1 MNVFRFE
8 FKQLFKST
16 LSWSLALALVV
27 IIFMSFYPVYYD
39 QIAIMKPL
47 FDNLPELLLK
57 SLGVNIDTLFTGL
70 GFYSFILMYVQLIA
84 AMQGM
89 MIGLGIVGKE
99 VRLKM
104 NDFILTKPLTR
115 SSILIQKSLAIFSHL
130 LITWTLLSV
139 LSYVML
145 ITVETTELKLNIFL
159 LFTLSTLL
167 LQVMFASLGILTA
180 VLLRKLKSVV
190 GVSMSVVFTLFVMN
204 LMQAILDEPWL
215 RYFSPFRWFEKSYI
229 FYNSSYEWPM
239 LAMCALV
246 TIGSC
251 VGAYVVYTH
260 KDIHAV

>member
-8 FKQLFKST
+8 FKQLFRST
-16 LSWSLALALVV
+16 LSWSFALALTV
-27 IIFMSFYPVYYD
+27 IIFMSFYPVYYE

-57 SLGVNIDTLFTGL
+57 SLGVNVDTLFTGL

-89 MIGLGIVGKE
+89 MLGLGVVGKE

-115 SSILIQKSLAIFSHL
+115 SSILIQKALAIFAHI
-130 LITWTLLSV
+130 LITWTLLSI
-139 LSYVML
+139 LSTVML
-145 ITVETTELKLNIFL
+145 LTVETGELNVQVFL
-159 LFTLSTLL
+159 LFTVSTLL
-167 LQVMFASLGILTA
+167 LQVMFASIGILTA

-215 RYFSPFRWFEKSYI
+215 RYFSPFQWFEKAYI

-239 LAMCALV
+239 FGMWALIS
-246 TIGSC
+246 IGSC
-251 VGAYVVYTH
+251 VGAYVVYTR

>member
-1 MNVFRFE
+1 
-8 FKQLFKST
+8 
-16 LSWSLALALVV
+16 
-27 IIFMSFYPVYYD
+27 
-39 QIAIMKPL
+39 
-47 FDNLPELLLK
+47 
-57 SLGVNIDTLFTGL
+57 
-70 GFYSFILMYVQLIA
+70 
-84 AMQGM
+84 
-89 MIGLGIVGKE
+89 
-99 VRLKM
+99 M

>member
-8 FKQLFKST
+8 FKQLIRST
-16 LSWSLALALVV
+16 LSWSLALGLVV
-27 IIFMSFYPVYYD
+27 IIFMSFYPVYYE

-57 SLGVNIDTLFTGL
+57 SLGVNVDTLFTGL
-70 GFYSFILMYVQLIA
+70 GFYSFILMYIQLIA
-84 AMQGM
+84 AMQAM
-89 MIGLGIVGKE
+89 MIGLGVVGKE

-104 NDFILTKPLTR
+104 NDFILTKPMSR

-130 LITWTLLSV
+130 LITWIFLSG
-139 LSYVML
+139 LSWVML
-145 ITVETTELKLNIFL
+145 NSVETGPLNYQVFI

-167 LQVMFASLGILTA
+167 LQVMFASVGLLTA

-215 RYFSPFRWFEKSYI
+215 RYLSPFQWFEKSYI
-229 FYNSSYEWPM
+229 FYNSSFEWPM
-239 LAMCALV
+239 LAMCALIS
-246 TIGSC
+246 IGSC
-251 VGAYVVYTH
+251 AGAYVVYIR